1 MNNFVVLAT
10 GAYGLNDSSTPVL
23 TIDLVNTLAKGSI
36 AFFDQDSGSVIDQA
50 SDITSST
57 KRIVLAYRDAAM
69 DTLRVTSP
77 IVRKNLRA
85 FIRPQISA
93 TVKDMCIGSNTDGG
107 TTFGLHIAP
116 TILAGDEYGVVITN
130 IDLPLGHNDRE
141 TTFVHIAG
149 YGETQETV
157 VKGLVAKINASN
169 IAPATAL
176 IIDPTN
182 YNGVRF
188 RSKAYPNNTGRA
200 YNFTVSPIEMLR
212 DADVLEFQNVIRTN
226 SPGTTAGPDLTL
238 VANLTRYRE
247 GSGTY
252 YQVID
257 ELKDA
262 WAKAGWGNSHFENV
276 PTSNFVHNISKT
288 DAFHTI
294 VLEFKP
300 DFISGQDLGNEMH
313 FTQTIMIFVPTTNTT
328 VWTLLQS
335 LVNAYAA

>member
-50 SDITSST
+50 ADITSAT

-85 FIRPQISA
+85 FIRPQMSA
-93 TVKDMCIGSNTDGG
+93 TVKDMCLGSNTDGG
-107 TTFGLHIAP
+107 TTYGLHIPP
-116 TILAGDEYGVVITN
+116 TILAGDEYGVLITN
-130 IDLPLGHNDRE
+130 IDLPIGHNDRE
-141 TTFVHIAG
+141 VSCMYIAG
-149 YGETQETV
+149 HGETQETV
-157 VKGLVAKINASN
+157 VKGIVSKINANSK
-169 IAPATAL
+169 AVATAL
-176 IIDPTN
+176 ISDPTN
-182 YNGVRF
+182 YNGIYF
-188 RSKAYPNNTGRA
+188 QSKVDTSINKA
-200 YNFTVSPIEMLR
+200 YNFSVSPLEMLR
-212 DADVLEFQNVIRTN
+212 DADILEFQNVIRTN
-226 SPGTTAGPDLTL
+226 SPGTTAGPNATLTAGL
-238 VANLTRYRE
+238 VRYNE
-247 GSGTY
+247 GSGNS

-262 WAKAGWGNSHFENV
+262 WAKAGWGNSHVENV
-276 PTSNFVHNISKT
+276 PTSNFVHNISKISF
-288 DAFHTI
+288 FHTI

-313 FTQTIMIFVPTTNTT
+313 FTQTVMIFVPTTNPT

>member
-36 AFFDQDSGSVIDQA
+36 AFFDQDSGSVIDQE

-85 FIRPQISA
+85 FIRPQMSA
-93 TVKDMCIGSNTDGG
+93 TVKDMCLGSNTNGG
-107 TTFGLHIAP
+107 STYGLHIPP
-116 TILAGDEYGVVITN
+116 TILAGDEYGVLITN
-130 IDLPLGHNDRE
+130 IDLPIGHNDRE
-141 TTFVHIAG
+141 VSCMYVAG
-149 YGETQETV
+149 HGETQETV
-157 VKGLVAKINASN
+157 VKGLVAEINASSK
-169 IAPATAL
+169 AAATAS
-176 IIDPTN
+176 ISDPTN
-182 YNGVRF
+182 YNGIAF
-188 RSKAYPNNTGRA
+188 RSKVDYSINKAS
-200 YNFTVSPIEMLR
+200 NFSVSPLEMLR
-212 DADVLEFQNVIRTN
+212 DADILEFQNVIRTN
-226 SPGTTAGPDLTL
+226 SPGTTAGPNATLT
-238 VANLTRYRE
+238 AGLTRYRE
-247 GSGTY
+247 GVGTA

-262 WAKAGWGNSHFENV
+262 WAKAGWGNSHVENV

>member
-36 AFFDQDSGSVIDQA
+36 AFFDQDSGSVIDQV

-85 FIRPQISA
+85 FIRPYGYGSI
-93 TVKDMCIGSNTDGG
+93 KRMCLGSNTDGG
-107 TTFGLHIAP
+107 TTYGLHIPP
-116 TILAGDEYGVVITN
+116 TILAGDEYGVLITN
-130 IDLPLGHNDRE
+130 IDLPIGHNDRE
-141 TTFVHIAG
+141 VSCMYIAG
-149 YGETQETV
+149 HGETQETV
-157 VKGLVAKINASN
+157 VKGIVAEINASSK
-169 IAPATAL
+169 AAATA
-176 IIDPTN
+176 IIPDPTN
-182 YNGVRF
+182 YNGISF
-188 RSKAYPNNTGRA
+188 QSKVDNSLNKA
-200 YNFTVSPIEMLR
+200 YNFSVSPLEMLR
-212 DADVLEFQNVIRTN
+212 DADILEFQNVIRTN
-226 SPGTTAGPDLTL
+226 SPGTTAGPNLSLTL
-238 VANLTRYRE
+238 GLVRYNE
-247 GSGTY
+247 GIGNP
-252 YQVID
+252 YQVIN

-262 WAKAGWGNSHFENV
+262 WAKAGWGNSNFENV

-288 DAFHTI
+288 DFFHTI

>member
-36 AFFDQDSGSVIDQA
+36 AFFDQDSGSVIDQEA
-50 SDITSST
+50 DITSAT

-85 FIRPQISA
+85 FIRPQMSA
-93 TVKDMCIGSNTDGG
+93 IVKDMCLGSNTDGG
-107 TTFGLHIAP
+107 ETYSLHIPP
-116 TILAGDEYGVVITN
+116 TILAGDEYGVLITN
-130 IDLPLGHNDRE
+130 IDLPIGHNDRE
-141 TTFVHIAG
+141 VSCMYIAG
-149 YGETQETV
+149 HGETQETV
-157 VKGLVAKINASN
+157 VKGIVAEINANSK
-169 IAPATAL
+169 AAATAS
-176 IIDPTN
+176 IPDPTN
-182 YNGVRF
+182 YNGISF
-188 RSKAYPNNTGRA
+188 RSKVNYNLNRA
-200 YNFTVSPIEMLR
+200 YNFSVSPLEMLR
-212 DADVLEFQNVIRTN
+212 DADILEYQNVIRTN
-226 SPGTTAGPDLTL
+226 SPGTTAGPNATLT
-238 VANLTRYRE
+238 AGLTRYRE
-247 GSGTY
+247 AVGAA

-262 WAKAGWGNSHFENV
+262 WAKAGWGNSHVENV
-276 PTSNFVHNISKT
+276 PTSNFVHNIAKT

-313 FTQTIMIFVPTTNTT
+313 FTQTVMIFVPTTNTT